1 MSFIKKHKVIF
12 IILLFL
18 ILIGLT
24 LFLSIKIF
32 QYNHPTHYKFND
44 RFIIGNTIENIEAE
58 YGPCLLYTSPNRRE
72 HKAPPETL

>member
-18 ILIGLT
+18 ILMGLA

-32 QYNHPTHYKFND
+32 LP
-44 RFIIGNTIENIEAE
+44 IIQHITNLMTGSLSAIPSKILRQNMDPWNLKDI
-58 YGPCLLYTSPNRRE
+58 
-72 HKAPPETL
+72 H